1 MREDTTEPTPIDAD
15 AEAAR
20 ALQAALD
27 RRDNG
32 GETGH

>member
-1 MREDTTEPTPIDAD
+1 MRDETTDTVPADAD